1 MPGPLLPVSTFLAAS
16 PHARRGA
23 ALDLG
28 YGRSTTVWSN
38 RDAQVRYEG
47 LSGHTL
53 SLYTRGGSGTR
64 RIDQGAKAAGI
75 DRGWQGAICLM
86 PQGQVSEWE
95 ISERFEFFHLHLPD
109 EELRLAYSEIC
120 GRDARG
126 LALAD
131 LTYIDAPRMI
141 VPFRAL
147 WAATEAADPFAA
159 EAAMAELLAS
169 LFADSH
175 LGAPVAG
182 PFSGG
187 LAPRKLRLLTE
198 HIEAHL
204 DQQIHLRDLARLA
217 GLSEF
222 HLQRSFRATAG
233 ISPHRWILHRRIER
247 AKSRIR
253 AGRPL
258 LEIALDCGFDSHS
271 HFSRAFKAAT
281 GATPGQYRRLSA

>member
-1 MPGPLLPVSTFLAAS
+1 MARVNLGAS
-16 PHARRGA
+16 CFCDGRHARPAFARIDLPCRLAPCATGA

-64 RIDQGAKAAGI
+64 RIDRGAKAAGV

-141 VPFRAL
+141 APFRAL

-159 EAAMAELLAS
+159 ETAMSELLAS
-169 LFADSH
+169 LFAD
-175 LGAPVAG
+175 
-182 PFSGG
+182 
-187 LAPRKLRLLTE
+187 R
-198 HIEAHL
+198 IW
-204 DQQIHLRDLARLA
+204 AR
-217 GLSEF
+217 
-222 HLQRSFRATAG
+222 
-233 ISPHRWILHRRIER
+233 RWRVLC
-247 AKSRIR
+247 R
-253 AGRPL
+253 AGSRR
-258 LEIALDCGFDSHS
+258 ANCGF
-271 HFSRAFKAAT
+271 
-281 GATPGQYRRLSA
+281 